1 MDLLKNETFTLEFE
15 SVCSERVN
23 KAWATDLTT
32 QITVAFEKIASSI
45 NTMNN
50 NFQIFADKF
59 DNLETT
65 LRNDI
70 VAVMKTADSAMAQS
84 NDNKSAIEQL

>member
-1 MDLLKNETFTLEFE
+1 MNDNFNITLVKMDMLKNKTFTLEFE

-23 KAWATDLTT
+23 KAWVTALTT

-45 NTMNN
+45 NTMNK
-50 NFQIFADKF
+50 NFQIFAAKF

-65 LRNDI
+65 P
-70 VAVMKTADSAMAQS
+70 
-84 NDNKSAIEQL
+84 